1 MEINKAAQAASS
13 GAPTAVQLEAI
24 NNLAKAHLT
33 AQQVYVFSLR
43 LCDNQVDRDF
53 ERFDSAA
60 LPGLAKLFIGKT
72 GIVDHKWS
80 SDKQVA
86 RIFQTEVVRENG
98 AEFIKAW
105 AYIRRGDAND
115 EIIADIEAGIKKEVS
130 VGCAMGR
137 SVCSVCGSDYGSC
150 GHRKGESYDGQLAVA
165 SVVVNRVKS
174 GAFPNT
180 DSGVIYQGGQF
191 SPVASGRFAMVL
203 AKGAAG
209 SCTQAANAAL
219 SGNTNVSSLYFCQ
232 ASSGVSG
239 TVIGNHVFY

>member
-1 MEINKAAQAASS
+1 M
-13 GAPTAVQLEAI
+13 L
-24 NNLAKAHLT
+24 
-33 AQQVYVFSLR
+33 
-43 LCDNQVDRDF
+43 
-53 ERFDSAA
+53 AA
-60 LPGLAKLFIGKT
+60 L
-72 GIVDHKWS
+72 V
-80 SDKQVA
+80 
-86 RIFQTEVVRENG
+86 EC
-98 AEFIKAW
+98 
-105 AYIRRGDAND
+105 
-115 EIIADIEAGIKKEVS
+115 EAG
-130 VGCAMGR
+130 
-137 SVCSVCGSDYGSC
+137 
-150 GHRKGESYDGQLAVA
+150 GESYDGQLAVA

-180 DSGVIYQGGQF
+180 VSGVIYQGGQF

>member
-1 MEINKAAQAASS
+1 MLSEYENTCVQITEKEKAIETEQA
-13 GAPTAVQLEAI
+13 E
-24 NNLAKAHLT
+24 LT
-33 AQQVYVFSLR
+33 AMQGEMEDKEQEVNSLIAKTQSSLTSKQQEIS
-43 LCDNQVDRDF
+43 DAQSTVDEYGAQIEKMKAYEAEL
-53 ERFDSAA
+53 ERKKAEEAKKSAA
-60 LPGLAKLFIGKT
+60 EQKKKEAAAKG
-72 GIVDHKWS
+72 GV
-80 SDKQVA
+80 
-86 RIFQTEVVRENG
+86 EC
-98 AEFIKAW
+98 
-105 AYIRRGDAND
+105 
-115 EIIADIEAGIKKEVS
+115 EAG
-130 VGCAMGR
+130 
-137 SVCSVCGSDYGSC
+137 
-150 GHRKGESYDGQLAVA
+150 GESYDGQLAVA

-180 DSGVIYQGGQF
+180 VSGVIYQGGQF